1 MSVNSLNRLTQKW
14 VANLTHN
21 WVAKLGAFVIAV
33 VLWFIATGERRTT
46 ATRSLEIPLEVRGL
60 QENRVVRDLP
70 KTVRLQLQGARS
82 ELEQIEP
89 SNLEASIQ
97 VTSRPD
103 GFFSADVRVDA
114 PSNVQ
119 ILGYEP
125 RRVSATLKSVIE
137 QSVLVRI
144 AMLENAVALPESFTV
159 LAIGTTEQ
167 VEQVA
172 FALGVAGGSQT
183 NLTPVDK
190 DGKLVEG
197 VRLEPNMMGLR

>member
-1 MSVNSLNRLTQKW
+1 MSVNWLDHLTD
-14 VANLTHN
+14 N

-33 VLWFIATGERRTT
+33 ALWFTATGERRTT
-46 ATRSLEIPLEVRGL
+46 AIRSLEIPLEVRGL

-70 KTVRLQLQGARS
+70 KTVRLQLQGARG

-97 VTSRPD
+97 IANRPD

-119 ILGYEP
+119 VLGYEP

-144 AMLENAVALPESFTV
+144 ALLENAVALPESFTV

-167 VEQVA
+167 VGQVA

-183 NLTPVDK
+183 SLTPVDK

-197 VRLEPNMMGLR
+197 VRLEPSVMGLR

>member
-1 MSVNSLNRLTQKW
+1 MSVNWLDNLSHTW

-33 VLWFIATGERRTT
+33 ALWFTATAERRTT
-46 ATRSLEIPLEVRGL
+46 ATRGLDIPLEVRGL

-70 KTVRLQLQGARS
+70 KTIRLQLEGPRG
-82 ELEQIEP
+82 ELEQLTA
-89 SNLEASIQ
+89 SNLEASIE
-97 VTSRPD
+97 VAGRPD

-114 PSNVQ
+114 PSNVKV
-119 ILGYEP
+119 LSFEP
-125 RRVSATLKSVIE
+125 RRISATLKSVIE

-144 AMLENAVALPESFTV
+144 ALLENAVALPESFTV

-197 VRLEPNMMGLR
+197 VRLEPSVMGLR

>member
-1 MSVNSLNRLTQKW
+1 MQAKW
-14 VANLTHN
+14 LERLTHN
-21 WVAKLGAFVIAV
+21 WLAKLGALLIAV
-33 VLWFIATGERRTT
+33 VLWFASTNERRTT

-70 KTVRLQLQGARS
+70 KTVRLQLQGARG
-82 ELEQIEP
+82 ELEQLEP
-89 SNLEASIQ
+89 SNLEASINIS
-97 VTSRPD
+97 SRTD

-114 PSNVQ
+114 PSSVVV
-119 ILGYEP
+119 LGYEP

-144 AMLENAVALPESFTV
+144 ALLENAVALPENFTV

-197 VRLEPNMMGLR
+197 VRLEPSVMGLR